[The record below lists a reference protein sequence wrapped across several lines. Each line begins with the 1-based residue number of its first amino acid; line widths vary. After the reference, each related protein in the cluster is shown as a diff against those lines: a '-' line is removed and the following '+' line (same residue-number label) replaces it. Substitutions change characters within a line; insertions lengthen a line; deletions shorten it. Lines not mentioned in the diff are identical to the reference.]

1 MVSVLYLDEAASAPQ
16 SAECLRHHVAWLQQ
30 GIGNPA
36 SVHAAGASMRSGL
49 DSARSLIAQGLNVAD
64 SSVVFTSGGT
74 EANAMAVTGLA
85 RAARDTQPERTR
97 ILVSAIEHSSVLN
110 PARDVAHREGFS
122 LEQIPVDSRGLLDVD
137 ALASMI
143 DERVAMVA
151 IMAVNNEVGSVQ
163 PIEPV
168 ARLARDAGAAVVCD
182 AVAAPVP
189 LMPGLVAHCDALT
202 LAGHKFGGPTGT
214 GALVL
219 AGNVAKVRGFVPM
232 LPGSQ
237 EHGLRAG
244 TPNVPGLMGMAAAF
258 SEKLAA
264 GAADI
269 KTPASGAGEGE
280 AAPVSE
286 TPAEQLK
293 RVVLAHAGDE
303 VVAVGPDTPQD
314 CSPSI
319 AMFLFPR
326 VNGEA
331 MLIELEHRGVV
342 CSSGSAC
349 HAGSTEPSHVLTAMG
364 IAAAQARTSVRMSIG
379 RRLSQEEE
387 ATLGTAV
394 AESLASLVPATP
406 TPRTP
411 TARTPAPSPR

>member
-49 DSARSLIAQGLNVAD
+49 DSARSLIAQGLNVVD

-143 DERVAMVA
+143 DERVALVA
-151 IMAVNNEVGSVQ
+151 VMAVNNEVGSVQ
-163 PIEPV
+163 PIEAV
-168 ARLARDAGAAVVCD
+168 ARLARDDGAAVVCD

-264 GAADI
+264 GTAA
-269 KTPASGAGEGE
+269 G
-280 AAPVSE
+280 E

-293 RVVLAHAGDE
+293 RVVRKHAGDE

>member
-1 MVSVLYLDEAASAPQ
+1 
-16 SAECLRHHVAWLQQ
+16 
-30 GIGNPA
+30 
-36 SVHAAGASMRSGL
+36 MRSGL

-110 PARDVAHREGFS
+110 PARDVAEREGFS

-137 ALASMI
+137 ALASML
-143 DERVAMVA
+143 DERVALVA
-151 IMAVNNEVGSVQ
+151 VMAVNNEVGSVQ
-163 PIEPV
+163 PIEAV

-244 TPNVPGLMGMAAAF
+244 TPNVPGLMGMVAAF
-258 SEKLAA
+258 SEKLTAGTAA
-264 GAADI
+264 G
-269 KTPASGAGEGE
+269 
-280 AAPVSE
+280 E

-293 RVVLAHAGDE
+293 RVVLAHARDE
-303 VVAVGPDTPQD
+303 VVVLGPDTPQD

-319 AMFLFPR
+319 AMFLFPQ

-331 MLIELEHRGVV
+331 MLIELEQRGVV

-379 RRLSQEEE
+379 PRLSQEEE
-387 ATLGTAV
+387 ATLGAAV
-394 AESLASLVPATP
+394 AEALAALAPGTAVPATL

>member
-1 MVSVLYLDEAASAPQ
+1 MLLTLNRMVLVLYLDEAASAPQ
-16 SAECLRHHVAWLQQ
+16 SAESLRHHVVWLQQ

-49 DSARSLIAQGLNVAD
+49 DSARSLIAQGLNVTD

-97 ILVSAIEHSSVLN
+97 ILVSAIEHSSVLT
-110 PARDVAHREGFS
+110 PARDVAEREGFS

-137 ALASMI
+137 ALASML
-143 DERVAMVA
+143 DERVALVA
-151 IMAVNNEVGSVQ
+151 VMAVNNEVGSVQ
-163 PIEPV
+163 PIEAV

-219 AGNVAKVRGFVPM
+219 AGHVAKVRGFVPM

-258 SEKLAA
+258 SEKLTA
-264 GAADI
+264 GAA
-269 KTPASGAGEGE
+269 EGE
-280 AAPVSE
+280 EAGAAEVE

-293 RVVLAHAGDE
+293 RVVREHARDE
-303 VVAVGPDTPQD
+303 VVVLGPDTPQD
-314 CSPSI
+314 FSPSI

-349 HAGSTEPSHVLTAMG
+349 HAGSTAPSHVLTAMG
-364 IAAAQARTSVRMSIG
+364 IPAARARTSVRMSIG
-379 RRLSQEEE
+379 RRLSQDEE
-387 ATLGTAV
+387 AVLGAAV
-394 AESLASLVPATP
+394 ADSLAALVPMP
-406 TPRTP
+406 G
-411 TARTPAPSPR
+411 

>member
-1 MVSVLYLDEAASAPQ
+1 
-16 SAECLRHHVAWLQQ
+16 
-30 GIGNPA
+30 
-36 SVHAAGASMRSGL
+36 
-49 DSARSLIAQGLNVAD
+49 
-64 SSVVFTSGGT
+64 
-74 EANAMAVTGLA
+74 MAVTGLA

-137 ALASMI
+137 ALASML
-143 DERVAMVA
+143 DERVALVA
-151 IMAVNNEVGSVQ
+151 VMAVNNEVGSVQ
-163 PIEPV
+163 PFEAV
-168 ARLARDAGAAVVCD
+168 ARLARDTGAAVVCD

-264 GAADI
+264 GTAEDE
-269 KTPASGAGEGE
+269 TPAAG
-280 AAPVSE
+280 E

-303 VVAVGPDTPQD
+303 VVVLGPDTPQD

-349 HAGSTEPSHVLTAMG
+349 HAGSTEPSHVLAAMG
-364 IAAAQARTSVRMSIG
+364 IVAAQARTSVRMSIG

-394 AESLASLVPATP
+394 AESLAALVPATP

-411 TARTPAPSPR
+411 APSPR

>member
-1 MVSVLYLDEAASAPQ
+1 MLYLDEVASAPQ
-16 SAECLRHHVAWLQQ
+16 SAESLRHHVAWLQQ

-143 DERVAMVA
+143 DERVALVA
-151 IMAVNNEVGSVQ
+151 VMAVNNEVGSVQ
-163 PIEPV
+163 PIEAV
-168 ARLARDAGAAVVCD
+168 ARLARDDGAAVVCD

-264 GAADI
+264 GTAA
-269 KTPASGAGEGE
+269 G
-280 AAPVSE
+280 E

>member
-1 MVSVLYLDEAASAPQ
+1 MVLVLYLDEAASAPQ
-16 SAECLRHHVAWLQQ
+16 SAESLRHHVAWLQQ

-110 PARDVAHREGFS
+110 PARDVAERERFS

-137 ALASMI
+137 ALASML
-143 DERVAMVA
+143 DERVALVA
-151 IMAVNNEVGSVQ
+151 VMAVNNEVGSVQ
-163 PIEPV
+163 PIEAV

-258 SEKLAA
+258 SEKLTAGRAEDETPAA
-264 GAADI
+264 G
-269 KTPASGAGEGE
+269 
-280 AAPVSE
+280 E

-303 VVAVGPDTPQD
+303 VVVLGPETPQD

-319 AMFLFPR
+319 AMFLFSR

-394 AESLASLVPATP
+394 AESLAALVPATAVPATP

-411 TARTPAPSPR
+411 APSPR

>member
-1 MVSVLYLDEAASAPQ
+1 MLTLNRVVPVLYLDEAASAPQ
-16 SAECLRHHVAWLQQ
+16 SAESLRHHIAWLQQ

-49 DSARSLIAQGLNVAD
+49 DSARSLTAGGLEVAD

-85 RAARDTQPERTR
+85 RAARHVQPERAR
-97 ILVSAIEHSSVLN
+97 ILVSAIEHSSILN
-110 PARDVAHREGFS
+110 PARTLAEREGFS
-122 LEQIPVDSRGLLDVD
+122 LEEIPVDSRGLLDVD
-137 ALASMI
+137 ALAAML
-143 DERVAMVA
+143 DERVALVA
-151 IMAVNNEVGSVQ
+151 VMAVNNEVGSVQ
-163 PIEPV
+163 PIEAV
-168 ARLARDAGAAVVCD
+168 ARFARDTGAAVVCD
-182 AVAAPVP
+182 AVAAPVS

-237 EHGLRAG
+237 ENGFRAG

-258 SEKLAA
+258 SEKLTA
-264 GAADI
+264 G
-269 KTPASGAGEGE
+269 PAEG
-280 AAPVSE
+280 E

-293 RVVLAHAGDE
+293 RVVREHAGDE
-303 VVAVGPDTPQD
+303 VVMLGPASSAHS
-314 CSPSI
+314 SPSI

-349 HAGSTEPSHVLTAMG
+349 HAGSTKPSHVLTAMG
-364 IAAAQARTSVRMSIG
+364 IAAARARTSVRMSIG
-379 RRLSQEEE
+379 RRLSQDEE

-394 AESLASLVPATP
+394 ADSLAALVPMP
-406 TPRTP
+406 G
-411 TARTPAPSPR
+411 

>member
-1 MVSVLYLDEAASAPQ
+1 MRCSRIRMVSVLYLDEVASAPQ
-16 SAECLRHHVAWLQQ
+16 SAESLRHHVAWLQQ

-143 DERVAMVA
+143 DERVALVA
-151 IMAVNNEVGSVQ
+151 VMAVNNEVGSVQ
-163 PIEPV
+163 PIEAV
-168 ARLARDAGAAVVCD
+168 ARLARDDGAAVVCD

-264 GAADI
+264 GTAA
-269 KTPASGAGEGE
+269 G
-280 AAPVSE
+280 E

>member
-1 MVSVLYLDEAASAPQ
+1 MLLTLNRMVLVLYLDEAASAPQ
-16 SAECLRHHVAWLQQ
+16 SAESLRHHVAWLQQ

-74 EANAMAVTGLA
+74 EANAMGVTGLA
-85 RAARDTQPERTR
+85 RAARHAQPERTR

-110 PARDVAHREGFS
+110 PARDVAEREGFS

-137 ALASMI
+137 ALASML
-143 DERVAMVA
+143 DERVALVA
-151 IMAVNNEVGSVQ
+151 VMAVNNEVGSVQ
-163 PIEPV
+163 PIEAV
-168 ARLARDAGAAVVCD
+168 ARLARDTGAAVVCD
-182 AVAAPVP
+182 AVAPPVP

-264 GAADI
+264 GTAA
-269 KTPASGAGEGE
+269 G
-280 AAPVSE
+280 E

-303 VVAVGPDTPQD
+303 VVVLGPDTPQD

-349 HAGSTEPSHVLTAMG
+349 HAGSTEPSHVLAAMG
-364 IAAAQARTSVRMSIG
+364 IVAAQARTSVRMSIG

-394 AESLASLVPATP
+394 AESLAALVPATAVPATP

-411 TARTPAPSPR
+411 APSPR

>member
-1 MVSVLYLDEAASAPQ
+1 MLYLDEAASAPQ
-16 SAECLRHHVAWLQQ
+16 SAESLRHHVAWLQQ

-110 PARDVAHREGFS
+110 PARDVAEREGFS

-137 ALASMI
+137 ALASTL
-143 DERVAMVA
+143 DERVALVA
-151 IMAVNNEVGSVQ
+151 VMAVNNEVGSVQ
-163 PIEPV
+163 PIEAV

-244 TPNVPGLMGMAAAF
+244 TPNVPGLMGMVAAF
-258 SEKLAA
+258 SEKLTAGTAA
-264 GAADI
+264 G
-269 KTPASGAGEGE
+269 
-280 AAPVSE
+280 E

-303 VVAVGPDTPQD
+303 VVVLGPDTPQD

-394 AESLASLVPATP
+394 AESLAALAPGTAVPATL

>member
-1 MVSVLYLDEAASAPQ
+1 MLYLDEAASAPQ
-16 SAECLRHHVAWLQQ
+16 SAESLRHHVAWLQQ

-49 DSARSLIAQGLNVAD
+49 DSARSLIAQGLNVTD

-85 RAARDTQPERTR
+85 RAVRDTQPERTR

-110 PARDVAHREGFS
+110 PARDVAEREGFS
-122 LEQIPVDSRGLLDVD
+122 LEEIPVDSRGLLDVD
-137 ALASMI
+137 ALASML
-143 DERVAMVA
+143 DERVALVA
-151 IMAVNNEVGSVQ
+151 VMAVNNEVGSVQ
-163 PIEPV
+163 PIEAV

-237 EHGLRAG
+237 EHALRAG
-244 TPNVPGLMGMAAAF
+244 TPNVPGLMGMVAAF
-258 SEKLAA
+258 SEKLTAGTAEDETPAA
-264 GAADI
+264 G
-269 KTPASGAGEGE
+269 
-280 AAPVSE
+280 E

-303 VVAVGPDTPQD
+303 VVVLGPDTPQD

-319 AMFLFPR
+319 AMCLFPH

-394 AESLASLVPATP
+394 AESLAALAP
-406 TPRTP
+406 
-411 TARTPAPSPR
+411 RTPAPSPR

>member
-1 MVSVLYLDEAASAPQ
+1 MVSVLYLDEVASAPQ
-16 SAECLRHHVAWLQQ
+16 SAESLRHHVAWLQQ

-143 DERVAMVA
+143 DERVALVA
-151 IMAVNNEVGSVQ
+151 VMAVNNEVGSVQ
-163 PIEPV
+163 PIEAV
-168 ARLARDAGAAVVCD
+168 ARLARDDGAAVVCD

-264 GAADI
+264 GTAA
-269 KTPASGAGEGE
+269 G
-280 AAPVSE
+280 E

>member
-1 MVSVLYLDEAASAPQ
+1 MLTLTRMVLVLYLDEAASAPQ
-16 SAECLRHHVAWLQQ
+16 SAESLRHHVAWLQQ

-97 ILVSAIEHSSVLN
+97 ILVSAIEHSSVLT
-110 PARDVAHREGFS
+110 PARDVAEREGFS

-137 ALASMI
+137 ALASML
-143 DERVAMVA
+143 DERVALVA
-151 IMAVNNEVGSVQ
+151 VMAVNNEVGSVQ
-163 PIEPV
+163 PIEAV

-189 LMPGLVAHCDALT
+189 LMPGLVAHCDTLT

-264 GAADI
+264 GTAA
-269 KTPASGAGEGE
+269 G
-280 AAPVSE
+280 E

-303 VVAVGPDTPQD
+303 VVVLGPDTPQD
-314 CSPSI
+314 CSLSI
-319 AMFLFPR
+319 AMFLFSR

-394 AESLASLVPATP
+394 AESLAALVPGTAVPATP
-406 TPRTP
+406 TPRTS
-411 TARTPAPSPR
+411 APSPR